1 MSTKNIFFLIQA
13 FLLLT
18 ACEFSMSSKKFSV
31 EKEIMEKDIYIEF
44 PKNERPEGFTLK
56 LKNEMECNIQLD
68 IFDKPQDSL
77 VLMYTIA
84 IEELRDQNFSVDWY
98 SRYIIVKLNNSS
110 SLACDTLDLELLVSF
125 WRD

>member
-56 LKNEMECNIQLD
+56 LKNETECNIQLD

-84 IEELRDQNFSVDWY
+84 IEELRDQNFSVDWF
-98 SRYIIVKLNNSS
+98 SRYLIIKLNNSS

-125 WRD
+125 WKD